1 VTDHQLIQAC
11 KKDSRAAQEQLYR
24 QYSGQMY
31 SICLR
36 YCKDGSSAAE
46 ALQVGFIKVFR
57 SITNYQGAGSLGAWI
72 RKIIVNACLDQ
83 IKLDKRHFSDEIDS
97 AAFAEYSYELEHEFD
112 DFNYQQLLR
121 LLDQLPMGYRVVFTM
136 NVLDEMS
143 HAEIA
148 AALNISVSTSRTQLL
163 KARKAM
169 QSLIKTDSHLA
180 LIQKSR

>member
-1 VTDHQLIQAC
+1 MTDHQLKKAC
-11 KKDSRAAQEQLYR
+11 AKGDRKAQQYLYD

-46 ALQVGFIKVFR
+46 ALQIGFIKVFR
-57 SITNYQGAGSLGAWI
+57 NIGKYAGEGSLGAWI
-72 RKIIVNACLDQ
+72 RRIIINACLDQ
-83 IKLDKRHFSDEIDS
+83 IKLDKRYLTEEMDS
-97 AAFAEYSYELEHEFD
+97 TAFAEYTYEVDHYFD

-121 LLDQLPMGYRVVFTM
+121 LLDQLPVGYKLVFSM

-148 AALNISVSTSRTQLL
+148 AVFQISVNTSRSQLL
-163 KARKAM
+163 KARRMM
-169 QSLIKTDSHLA
+169 QELIKADSHLA
-180 LIQKSR
+180 QIQQNR